1 MLTYIAK
8 AIKENKEVILT
19 LKDNSKI
26 SGLPSWGE
34 DRSRIKIKS
43 DERSIWIPLNEIV
56 HVTTII
62 NFCTTSDT
70 YATKEASN

>member
-1 MLTYIAK
+1 MYTYIAK
-8 AIKENKEVILT
+8 AIKVNREIILT

-26 SGLPSWGE
+26 AGLPSWGQ
-34 DRSRIKIKS
+34 DHSRIKIKS
-43 DERSIWIPLNEIV
+43 DERTIWIPLNEIV
-56 HVTTII
+56 HVTTIL